1 MVGNYLLP
9 SARNMSINDCDNDG
23 KLVTSENRYNEV
35 LLQLILLFLEENCV
49 LLQHE
54 TSGLFEVA
62 LGGAIYI
69 AGVAFFKCDGIV
81 PFAHAIWHCF
91 VSVAAVFHYVAVCKY
106 LLTGPNDSNSL
117 EVLLSS

>member
-1 MVGNYLLP
+1 M
-9 SARNMSINDCDNDG
+9 
-23 KLVTSENRYNEV
+23 
-35 LLQLILLFLEENCV
+35 
-49 LLQHE
+49 
-54 TSGLFEVA
+54 A

-106 LLTGPNDSNSL
+106 LLKSPSDGLGVVD
-117 EVLLSS
+117 VLAVPVSA